1 MPSWLQGVNA
11 ELIGDVTL
19 MAYGHCRKVA
29 DAGVGAVSRIIF
41 VWNPTF
47 EI

>member
-11 ELIGDVTL
+11 ELIRVVILTSYDAATQG
-19 MAYGHCRKVA
+19 
-29 DAGVGAVSRIIF
+29 AGVRAGAAPHLIF

>member
-11 ELIGDVTL
+11 ELIRDVILMSYDHAERMPTL
-19 MAYGHCRKVA
+19 ACSAASHL
-29 DAGVGAVSRIIF
+29 DF

-47 EI
+47 GI